1 MHWEPRVL
9 ATRPPGKSLSILL
22 EKVFFVLF
30 LRVDRQAG
38 FFLSPYA
45 CHHGI
50 IAQALELNGLGLN
63 TKSVFSI
70 TLGRILTFMNL
81 ICKVGE
87 I

>member
-9 ATRPPGKSLSILL
+9 TTGPPGKFLPILL

-50 IAQALELNGLGLN
+50 IAQALELNGPGFEYQ
-63 TKSVFSI
+63 VSI
-70 TLGRILTFMNL
+70 FYHIGQDTYRYEPHL
-81 ICKVGE
+81 
-87 I
+87 